1 MIVGVI
7 NAMENEHARL
17 ASHLEGATEQAHGI
31 YKYVEGRLGAN
42 RLVMTRCGIGKVNAA
57 LGAAEL
63 IRRFA
68 PDCVI
73 STGVAGG
80 VDAVLGVTDVDPD
93 FSKTIAYACII
104 TSSNEIAFLLTP
116 LAYGKIKGYDTIRG
130 MGFEG
135 RFSLWATLLV
145 IPLSVALI
153 CMGQPLA
160 EGFVRLVALIGYDT
174 SAATSIMPST
184 PGELAATLI
193 LVALLPA
200 IAEEYVFRGCV
211 ARAFARKG
219 YVFAVFMSALLF
231 AIMHGSPL
239 QLVHQFL
246 IGVVC
251 AVLFFATRS
260 LWPPIILHF
269 LNNAIALVL
278 GYVQNR
284 GSAFAVTEAWQYVVM
299 CVVGVAATIGL
310 LIAVIYLCKARAA
323 KVDPESGAAKR
334 EDMERTLRSLYESP
348 EVRGAAQAELDA
360 LDAELAEAKS
370 EQMAEVIKEA
380 RRESANKKKLRDRR
394 ALIYAFLFA
403 GVLWILMFILNI
415 AGVQ

>member
-1 MIVGVI
+1 MTTTEFNGKKLFRWEPSDGSAVFLGSYVLKLLLQVIIVI
-7 NAMENEHARL
+7 
-17 ASHLEGATEQAHGI
+17 
-31 YKYVEGRLGAN
+31 
-42 RLVMTRCGIGKVNAA
+42 
-57 LGAAEL
+57 
-63 IRRFA
+63 
-68 PDCVI
+68 
-73 STGVAGG
+73 
-80 VDAVLGVTDVDPD
+80 VLGVTDVDPD

-160 EGFVRLVALIGYDT
+160 EGFVRLVALIGYDI

-334 EDMERTLRSLYESP
+334 ADMERTLRSLYESP
-348 EVRGAAQAELDA
+348 EVRGAAKAELDA

-380 RRESANKKKLRDRR
+380 RRESANKTKLRDRR

>member
-1 MIVGVI
+1 MTTTEFNGKKLFGWEPSDGSAVFLGSYVLKLLLQVIIVI
-7 NAMENEHARL
+7 
-17 ASHLEGATEQAHGI
+17 
-31 YKYVEGRLGAN
+31 
-42 RLVMTRCGIGKVNAA
+42 
-57 LGAAEL
+57 
-63 IRRFA
+63 
-68 PDCVI
+68 
-73 STGVAGG
+73 
-80 VDAVLGVTDVDPD
+80 VLGVTDVDPD

-160 EGFVRLVALIGYDT
+160 EGFVRLVALIGYDI
-174 SAATSIMPST
+174 SAATSIIPST
-184 PGELAATLI
+184 PGELVATLI

-200 IAEEYVFRGCV
+200 VAEEYIFRGCI
-211 ARAFARKG
+211 ARSFARKG

-284 GSAFAVTEAWQYVVM
+284 GSAFAVTEVWQYVVM

-334 EDMERTLRSLYESP
+334 ADMERTLRSLYESP

-380 RRESANKKKLRDRR
+380 RRESANKTKLRDRR

>member
-1 MIVGVI
+1 MTMTEFNGKKLFRWEPSDGSAVFLGSYVLKLLLQVIIVI
-7 NAMENEHARL
+7 
-17 ASHLEGATEQAHGI
+17 
-31 YKYVEGRLGAN
+31 
-42 RLVMTRCGIGKVNAA
+42 
-57 LGAAEL
+57 
-63 IRRFA
+63 
-68 PDCVI
+68 
-73 STGVAGG
+73 
-80 VDAVLGVTDVDPD
+80 VLGVTDVDPD

-310 LIAVIYLCKARAA
+310 LIAVIYLSKARAA

-380 RRESANKKKLRDRR
+380 RRESANKTKLRDRR

>member
-1 MIVGVI
+1 MTK
-7 NAMENEHARL
+7 
-17 ASHLEGATEQAHGI
+17 TEF
-31 YKYVEGRLGAN
+31 N
-42 RLVMTRCGIGKVNAA
+42 GKA
-57 LGAAEL
+57 LYRWAPSDGAAVFL
-63 IRRFA
+63 GSYVLKLLLQ
-68 PDCVI
+68 VI
-73 STGVAGG
+73 IVI
-80 VDAVLGVTDVDPD
+80 VLGVTDVDPD

-334 EDMERTLRSLYESP
+334 ADMERTLRSLYESP

-360 LDAELAEAKS
+360 LDAELAEAKI

-380 RRESANKKKLRDRR
+380 RRESANKTKLRDRR